1 MNMHDRRGGSL
12 LSFLAGLAIGAG
24 IGFFVLPAVLAKPT
38 RPAPAA
44 AKETPS
50 AGVRS
55 APTRPPAPGIEKGP
69 AVVRDDD
76 WFQRKLR
83 EWGLS
88 PDDLRRMSD
97 NAGEA
102 ISRKGARLGEMASDV
117 RIIAVV
123 KAKFTLD
130 DHLSGW
136 DITVGCADGH
146 VTLGGMVDSPEA
158 IGRAIVL
165 ALDTE
170 GVADVVSSLRVRPPA
185 PQGNS

>member
-1 MNMHDRRGGSL
+1 
-12 LSFLAGLAIGAG
+12 
-24 IGFFVLPAVLAKPT
+24 
-38 RPAPAA
+38 
-44 AKETPS
+44 
-50 AGVRS
+50 
-55 APTRPPAPGIEKGP
+55 
-69 AVVRDDD
+69 VVRDDD